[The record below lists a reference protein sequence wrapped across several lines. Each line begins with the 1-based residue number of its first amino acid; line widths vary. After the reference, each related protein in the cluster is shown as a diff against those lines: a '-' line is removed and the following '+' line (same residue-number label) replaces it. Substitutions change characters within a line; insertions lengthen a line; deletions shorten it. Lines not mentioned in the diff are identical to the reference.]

1 MFGRWK
7 EVAVACAS
15 GTLLLVA
22 AVPAQ
27 AASTD
32 SLGAAAHQA
41 PAPGQTVAVHD
52 RDGTVIG
59 SLHTMTSEEIAAKGL
74 TQLAGPEGTTA
85 ADLGAAP
92 APRRAS
98 ASGSVVAASG
108 GCWTFQFKQ
117 PGWLGMDGYGSEDWC
132 GSGGWITYAKPAC
145 WGTDGWYPTYNYL
158 GCTKTTYYGVGWNV
172 ADTLYNFDFC
182 IAWWGGGCAKHRHLW
197 DRYRFGA
204 GGGVWLISYGG

>member
-7 EVAVACAS
+7 IVAAAGAS
-15 GTLLLVA
+15 AALLLTG
-22 AVPAQ
+22 VPAQ
-27 AASTD
+27 AASMD
-32 SLGAAAHQA
+32 AQGASAHQA
-41 PAPGQTVAVHD
+41 PAAGQTVAVQDHA
-52 RDGTVIG
+52 GTVVG
-59 SLHTMTSEEIAAKGL
+59 SLHTMTAAEIAARGL
-74 TQLAGPEGTTA
+74 TEFAGAVDPSA
-85 ADLGAAP
+85 ADTGAAP
-92 APRRAS
+92 APRKS
-98 ASGSVVAASG
+98 HTSSVTPAAG

-132 GSGGWITYAKPAC
+132 GSGGSITYAVPAC

-158 GCTKTTYYGVGWNV
+158 GCTKTKYYGVGWNV